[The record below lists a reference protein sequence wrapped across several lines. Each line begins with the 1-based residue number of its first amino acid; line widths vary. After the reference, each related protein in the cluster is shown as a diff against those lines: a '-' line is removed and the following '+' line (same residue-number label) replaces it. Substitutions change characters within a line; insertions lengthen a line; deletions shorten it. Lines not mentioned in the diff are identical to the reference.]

1 MIVKLLQ
8 KEISKDNIFMNE
20 PMKACTSFK
29 TGGNADIYVKAK
41 SMDEIKHVLNIVKEN
56 NIPLYIIGNGT
67 NILVKDGGIRGIVLK
82 IDFKD
87 IQIEK
92 KEDKVLIKAGAGVP
106 LGMIAQKLAKEKITG
121 FEFASGIPGT
131 IGGAVRMN
139 AGAHGSEMKDIVL
152 STTYMDMEGNIF
164 NINNQEHKFEYRESI
179 FCKKKYI
186 ILSSTLV
193 LQYGDKDLIEEKM
206 NEYAKYRKE
215 KQPIEYPSAGSTFK
229 RGDGY
234 ITAQLID
241 QCGLKGY
248 SVGGAEVSTKHAGF
262 IINKDN
268 ATSKDILN
276 VINYVQESVYKKF
289 NKKINLEIEIL
300 GDDEGR

>member
-20 PMKACTSFK
+20 PMKVCTSFK

-41 SMDEIKHVLNIVKEN
+41 SIDEIKNVLNIVKEN

-164 NINNQEHKFEYRESI
+164 NINNQEHKFEYRESV

-268 ATSKDILN
+268 ATSKDILD